1 MKLNDRDYMRGYSDS
16 ELHEDVNEL
25 AWEAIQERESEDK
38 MLGIYESDISVD
50 EYQRYTQKW

>member
-1 MKLNDRDYMRGYSDS
+1 MKLNDHDYIRGYSDA

-25 AWEAIQERESEDK
+25 AWEAMQEREHENRTVS
-38 MLGIYESDISVD
+38 IYESDISVD